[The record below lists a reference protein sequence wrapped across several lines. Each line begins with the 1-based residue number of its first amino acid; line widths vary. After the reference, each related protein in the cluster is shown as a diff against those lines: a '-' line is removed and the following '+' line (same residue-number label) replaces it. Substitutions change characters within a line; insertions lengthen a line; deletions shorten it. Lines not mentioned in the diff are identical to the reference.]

1 MARMA
6 VWTAA
11 LPVALVV
18 LVLPV
23 GSVGTESGLTFE
35 TKHANLA
42 AEPTVVVLRGTYSCG
57 PFPGGVPGRGVIDL
71 TVRQESPSEQVT
83 GFGFVEPTVCDGTS
97 QRFTAEV
104 TAVLGSFQRGLATW
118 SASGFVES
126 ANGTQNVFV
135 PDTPIRITPP
145 RG

>member
-6 VWTAA
+6 AWTAA

-23 GSVGTESGLTFE
+23 GSAGAQTALTFK
-35 TKHANLA
+35 TRHANLA
-42 AEPTVVVLRGTYSCG
+42 ADPTAVVLRGTYSCG
-57 PFPGGVPGRGVIDL
+57 PFPEGVPDRGVIDL
-71 TVRQESPSEQVT
+71 TMRQAGPSEEVT

-104 TAVLGSFQRGLATW
+104 TAVSGSFRTGLATW
-118 SASGFVES
+118 SASGYVEG

-135 PDTPIRITPP
+135 PDTPIRIK
-145 RG
+145 RDM